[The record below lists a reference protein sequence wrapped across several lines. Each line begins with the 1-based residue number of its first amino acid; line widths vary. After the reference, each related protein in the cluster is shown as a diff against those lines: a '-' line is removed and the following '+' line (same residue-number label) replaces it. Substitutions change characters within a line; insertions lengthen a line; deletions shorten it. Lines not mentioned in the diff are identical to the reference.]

1 MYKLVRYFTTALVA
15 IALLFAA
22 CGRQPEGESA
32 HGSGPQVS
40 AAPAPQDSL
49 NNALTESRHNAITR
63 AVARVSPAVVG
74 INVTQMQRVTPRL
87 RDPFWDSFFPE
98 LYRERSRKVESL
110 GSGFMVSP
118 DGYIVTNYH
127 VINQATEIIV
137 TLTDG
142 RRFSAR
148 LVGSDP
154 TSDISILK
162 IDDDAPFPFIKFG
175 QTRDILV
182 GEWVISLGNPF
193 GLFALND
200 QPTVTVGVVSATDRD
215 WGRTDEGH
223 LYLDMIQT
231 DAAINSGNSGGPL
244 VNALGEA
251 IGMNTFI
258 YTGSQYQ
265 SGNIGIGFAIPIERV
280 REVYEEI
287 RQHGR
292 INRDVWL
299 GIMDLQDLNPRLARA
314 LELKGTNGVLVG
326 NLESGSPAVKA
337 GMRDYDVIVALEG
350 KKVDNRAELVEI
362 YNNLDLRVGS
372 SLKFLVERQGRQSE
386 IKVIL
391 EQKPELRRR

>member
-1 MYKLVRYFTTALVA
+1 
-15 IALLFAA
+15 
-22 CGRQPEGESA
+22 
-32 HGSGPQVS
+32 
-40 AAPAPQDSL
+40 
-49 NNALTESRHNAITR
+49 
-63 AVARVSPAVVG
+63 
-74 INVTQMQRVTPRL
+74 
-87 RDPFWDSFFPE
+87 
-98 LYRERSRKVESL
+98 
-110 GSGFMVSP
+110 
-118 DGYIVTNYH
+118 
-127 VINQATEIIV
+127 
-137 TLTDG
+137 
-142 RRFSAR
+142 
-148 LVGSDP
+148 
-154 TSDISILK
+154 
-162 IDDDAPFPFIKFG
+162 
-175 QTRDILV
+175 
-182 GEWVISLGNPF
+182 
-193 GLFALND
+193 
-200 QPTVTVGVVSATDRD
+200 
-215 WGRTDEGH
+215 
-223 LYLDMIQT
+223 YLDMIQT
-231 DAAINSGNSGGPL
+231 DSAINSGNSGGPL